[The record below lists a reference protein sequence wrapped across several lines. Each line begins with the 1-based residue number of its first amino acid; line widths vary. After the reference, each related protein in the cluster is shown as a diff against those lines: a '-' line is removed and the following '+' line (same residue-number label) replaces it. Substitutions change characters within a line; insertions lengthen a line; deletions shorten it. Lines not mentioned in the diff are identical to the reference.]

1 MLEAACAHI
10 LSASSPRMTAEV
22 LAHSCSDTLPRLAAA
37 YAKVLDMLLQVKCL
51 PSPMPT
57 ADGQL
62 PHQEKEVSEV
72 SLHAAGLHW
81 TGLLRT

>member
-1 MLEAACAHI
+1 MLAPF
-10 LSASSPRMTAEV
+10 LSASSPGMTAEA
-22 LAHSCSDTLPRLAAA
+22 LTHTCCDTLPGLAAA
-37 YAKVLDMLLQVKCL
+37 YAKFLCDLLLQVRCL
-51 PSPMPT
+51 PSPRPT

-81 TGLLRT
+81 TGLLQT